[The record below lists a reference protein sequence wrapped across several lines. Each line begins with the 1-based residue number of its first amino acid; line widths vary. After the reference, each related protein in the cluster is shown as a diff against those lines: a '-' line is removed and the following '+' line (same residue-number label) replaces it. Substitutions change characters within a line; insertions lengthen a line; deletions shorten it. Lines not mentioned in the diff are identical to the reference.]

1 MSNTNNITLDKI
13 ITKIPTKEYMDN
25 YDAIFRKK
33 VKEDPDE
40 SPLNWRWVNPPVA
53 QPVVPS
59 DKPVVSTEEW
69 DEDRMD
75 IIGQNGNTGY

>member
-33 VKEDPDE
+33 DKEDPDE
-40 SPLNWRWVNPPVA
+40 SPLNWRWVNPPLGEVS
-53 QPVVPS
+53 VTS
-59 DKPVVSTEEW
+59 DKPVVSTEDW